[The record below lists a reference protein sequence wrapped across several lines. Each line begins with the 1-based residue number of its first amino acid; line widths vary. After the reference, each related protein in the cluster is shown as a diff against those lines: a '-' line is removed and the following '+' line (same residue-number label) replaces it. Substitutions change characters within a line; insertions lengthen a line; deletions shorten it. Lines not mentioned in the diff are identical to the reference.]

1 MLALKASFLLTPHWK
16 SVSLTYMALDIK
28 RLNLIDQLLGP
39 IQRVIGII
47 LPSFVKK
54 DLNDPE
60 VRDALVAAADAA
72 LIANFPAAATIPEQV
87 REKLIRKQLDLIID
101 DLLAV

>member
-1 MLALKASFLLTPHWK
+1 MP
-16 SVSLTYMALDIK
+16 LDIT

-60 VRDALVAAADAA
+60 VRNALVSAADAA
-72 LIANFPAAATIPEQV
+72 LIANFPAAVAIPAQV

-101 DLLAV
+101 DILAV